1 MILTVFSSGILTVLP
16 SAAVPGLNNQIS
28 ETRAQPLAKF
38 RGVVALLLT
47 VIPLSQIPLDAYTPA
62 MPDMVRDLASSN
74 ALVQNTVTV
83 YVLGMCL
90 ALIPLGMLA
99 DSWGRK
105 GPLLAGL
112 SLLIVASLGCAAATE
127 IWTLLAFRLLQGIA
141 AATCMVVPYA
151 VAADLFR
158 GSQLTSISGLLGIA
172 WGLAPVIAHAVGGL
186 LVQYLSWRFVF
197 AGIAILAG
205 LVGAL
210 VFFRLP
216 ETLPTDRR
224 VRFRPAGAGKV
235 LFAALANVRFV
246 AYTAVFGLIASA
258 QLVFG
263 VVAPF
268 LFQQNL
274 GLSAGAYGLIALVI
288 GGANLTGEMAC
299 TSLAT
304 RTSPR
309 QLCFGAL
316 WIYLSGTL
324 ILLISGLL
332 VGASFFPI
340 TIGGMLALAGCG
352 TLCPT
357 MYGMALGLFSS
368 NLGLLGGFISS
379 LCYLA
384 VSVTMALAAY
394 LPETSQAPL
403 GWVYL
408 AIGTIAA
415 VLLSISLPASDKP
428 CAAHP

>member
-1 MILTVFSSGILTVLP
+1 M
-16 SAAVPGLNNQIS
+16 PGVDDHVS
-28 ETRAQPLAKF
+28 EAPTHPLAES

-74 ALVQNTVTV
+74 TLVQNTVTV

-105 GPLLAGL
+105 GTLLTGL
-112 SLLIVASLGCAAATE
+112 LLRLMASLGCAAATE
-127 IWTLLAFRLLQGIA
+127 IGTLLGFRLLQGFA

-158 GSQLTSISGLLGIA
+158 GPQLTSISGLLGIA
-172 WGLAPVIAHAVGGL
+172 WGLAPVVAPAVGGL

-197 AGIAILAG
+197 AGIAIMAG
-205 LVGAL
+205 SIGAL
-210 VFFRLP
+210 AFLRLP
-216 ETLPTDRR
+216 ETLPIDRR
-224 VRFRPAGAGKV
+224 VPFHPAGAGKV
-235 LFAALANVRFV
+235 LFAALANIRFV

-268 LFQQNL
+268 LYQQNL
-274 GLSAGAYGLIALVI
+274 GLSAGAYGLIALLI
-288 GGANLTGEMAC
+288 GGANLAGEVAC

-316 WIYLSGTL
+316 SVYLLGTL
-324 ILLISGLL
+324 LLLLSGLL
-332 VGASFFPI
+332 LDASFFPI
-340 TIGGMLALAGCG
+340 TLGGMLALAGCG

-357 MYGMALGLFSS
+357 MYGMALGLFSR

-415 VLLSISLPASDKP
+415 ILLGTSLPGEETSLS
-428 CAAHP
+428 HS

>member
-1 MILTVFSSGILTVLP
+1 M
-16 SAAVPGLNNQIS
+16 PGLNDHVS
-28 ETRAQPLAKF
+28 KTRNQPLVDS
-38 RGVVALLLT
+38 RGVVGLLLT

-90 ALIPLGMLA
+90 ALIPLGML
-99 DSWGRK
+99 G
-105 GPLLAGL
+105 
-112 SLLIVASLGCAAATE
+112 
-127 IWTLLAFRLLQGIA
+127 
-141 AATCMVVPYA
+141 
-151 VAADLFR
+151 
-158 GSQLTSISGLLGIA
+158 GLLGSQRH
-172 WGLAPVIAHAVGGL
+172 V
-186 LVQYLSWRFVF
+186 
-197 AGIAILAG
+197 AGRAAALDRGESRLCGSNRDLDVAGFPFLAG
-205 LVGAL
+205 CRRGYLHGRSLCGGSRSLSRCTTHIRFRIAGNCVGIGSGSRTGRRGIFGAICFLAIRFCWHCDDGRLNCAL
-210 VFFRLP
+210 AFLRLR
-216 ETLPTDRR
+216 ETLPAERR
-224 VRFRPAGAGKV
+224 VPFRPAGAGKV
-235 LFAALANVRFV
+235 LFGALGNVRFV

-268 LFQQNL
+268 LYQQNL
-274 GLSAGAYGLIALVI
+274 GLSAGAYGLIALII

-304 RTSPR
+304 RTGSR

-316 WIYLSGTL
+316 CVYFAGAF
-324 ILLISGLL
+324 ILLVSGLL
-332 VGASFFPI
+332 FGASFLPI

-357 MYGMALGLFSS
+357 MYGMALGLFSN

-403 GWVYL
+403 GWVYV
-408 AIGTIAA
+408 AIGAMAA
-415 VLLSISLPASDKP
+415 VLLGISLPSDRSP
-428 CAAHP
+428 TSQS

>member
-1 MILTVFSSGILTVLP
+1 MP
-16 SAAVPGLNNQIS
+16 RLNDHVS
-28 ETRAQPLAKF
+28 KTRNQPLVDS
-38 RGVVALLLT
+38 RGVVGLLLT

-74 ALVQNTVTV
+74 ALVQSTVTV

-105 GPLLAGL
+105 GTLLAGL
-112 SLLIVASLGCAAATE
+112 LLLIGASLGCAAATE
-127 IWTLLAFRLLQGIA
+127 IWTLLAFRFLQGVA

-158 GSQLTSISGLLGIA
+158 GRQLTSVSGLLGIA
-172 WGLAPVIAHAVGGL
+172 WGLAPVVAPAVGGF
-186 LVQYLSWRFVF
+186 LVQYVSWRFVF
-197 AGIAILAG
+197 AGIAMMAG
-205 LVGAL
+205 SIGAL
-210 VFFRLP
+210 AFLRLR
-216 ETLPTDRR
+216 ETLPAERR
-224 VRFRPAGAGKV
+224 VPFRPAGAGKV
-235 LFAALANVRFV
+235 LFGALGNVRFV

-268 LFQQNL
+268 LYQQNL
-274 GLSAGAYGLIALVI
+274 GLSAGAYGLIALII

-304 RTSPR
+304 RTGSR

-316 WIYLSGTL
+316 CVYFAGAF
-324 ILLISGLL
+324 ILLVSGLL
-332 VGASFFPI
+332 FGASFLPI

-357 MYGMALGLFSS
+357 MYGMALGLFSN

-403 GWVYL
+403 GWVYV
-408 AIGTIAA
+408 AIGAMAA
-415 VLLSISLPASDKP
+415 VLLGISLPSDRSP
-428 CAAHP
+428 TSQS